1 MKFLKKMPFSKILPF
16 FLIISFFI
24 TSCGPLAFKKTDVRK
39 VPISESDKRKK
50 NLEEGRG
57 FAFKFGGKK
66 SGDFDFASSNEMWRA
81 AIEVLD
87 FAPLV
92 NADYGGGIIIT
103 DWYSEEMSQ
112 NESIKISVQFLSN
125 EIRPDG
131 LTVKIYKKICDNNQN
146 CSISKTDTITNQ
158 EIKIAILKKAATIK
172 RNGIDANVEKD
183 G

>member
-1 MKFLKKMPFSKILPF
+1 M
-16 FLIISFFI
+16 IISFFI

>member
-1 MKFLKKMPFSKILPF
+1 MKITKKNPFSLILTI
-16 FLIISFFI
+16 FLLLFVFI

-39 VPISESDKRKK
+39 TPVNDADKRKR
-50 NLEEGRG
+50 NIEEGRV
-57 FAFKFGGKK
+57 ATFKFGNKK
-66 SGDFDFASSNEMWRA
+66 SGDFEFASSNEMWRA

-146 CSISKTDTITNQ
+146 CSISKTNTSTNQ
-158 EIKIAILKKAATIK
+158 EIKIAILKKAANLK
-172 RNGIDANVEKD
+172 KNVDNAKVKKD